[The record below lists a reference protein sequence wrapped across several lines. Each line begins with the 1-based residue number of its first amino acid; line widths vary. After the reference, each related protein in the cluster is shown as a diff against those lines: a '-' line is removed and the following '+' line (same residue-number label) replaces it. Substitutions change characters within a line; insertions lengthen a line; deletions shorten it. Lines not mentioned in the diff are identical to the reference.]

1 MIPLVDLRAQF
12 ARVKDEALKAVE
24 NTLVT
29 GAYILGPE
37 VAEFEKEFAT
47 YCEAS
52 YAAGVNNGTN
62 AIYLAL
68 LAAGIGPGDEVITTP
83 HTFIATIAAIRYTG
97 AKPVL
102 VDIDPVTYTIDPA
115 AVDKAITPKTKAVV
129 PVHIYGQPADM
140 DAICAVAAE
149 HNLTVIEDCAQAHG
163 ATYKGKRVGG
173 IGRFG
178 CFSFYPTKNLGA
190 CGEGGLVTCR
200 DEAGIKKVRVL
211 RDWGQEIKNRHELK
225 GFNMR
230 LEGIQGA
237 VLRIKLRHLEEWT
250 EERRAVAAYYDKG
263 LAGLPVVAPQV
274 RAHNRHVYHLY
285 VIQAPRRDQFSK
297 LLAERGVGTA
307 VHYPIPVHLQGAHLD
322 LGYRRGDFPVA
333 EALCDKALSIPM
345 YAELTREMQD
355 QVIGAIKDVCTVLA
369 E

>member
-12 ARVKDEALKAVE
+12 ARVKDETLKAVE

-37 VAEFEKEFAT
+37 VAEFEKEFAA
-47 YCEAS
+47 YCEAGYS
-52 YAAGVNNGTN
+52 AGVNNGTN

-68 LAAGIGPGDEVITTP
+68 LGAGIEPGDEVITVP
-83 HTFIATIAAIRYTG
+83 HTFIATVAAIRYAG
-97 AKPVL
+97 ATPVL
-102 VDIDPVTYTIDPA
+102 VDVDPQTYTMDPA
-115 AVDKAITPKTKAVV
+115 AFEKAITPRTKAVI

-140 DAICAVAAE
+140 DSILAIAKT

-163 ATYKGKRVGG
+163 ATYKGRRVGSF
-173 IGRFG
+173 GRFG

-190 CGEGGLVTCR
+190 CGEGGLVTCA
-200 DEAGIKKVRVL
+200 DEAGIKKVRIL
-211 RDWGQEIKNRHELK
+211 RDWGQEIKNQHTLK

-250 EERRAVAAYYDKG
+250 EQRRSVAAYYDDK
-263 LAGLPVVAPQV
+263 LAGLPVVTPKALP
-274 RAHNRHVYHLY
+274 HNRHVYHLY
-285 VIQAPRRDQFSK
+285 VIQAPQRDTFAK
-297 LLAERGVGTA
+297 MLGERGVGTA
-307 VHYPIPVHLQGAHLD
+307 VHYPIPVHLQGAHAD
-322 LGYRRGDFPVA
+322 LGYQRGAFPVA
-333 EALCDKALSIPM
+333 EAICGRVLSIPM

-355 QVIGAIKDVCTVLA
+355 QVIAAIRDVCGTLQG
-369 E
+369 